1 VGRTRTPPSP
11 KSSAPGARKVIADAL
26 AEGVTPDR
34 VKALV
39 DASFASELTATAV
52 CEDCGGAMKVKIPD
66 LKKQVESMV
75 SLLEQAEGRPAANQ
89 PEATT
94 VIVERPPL

>member
-1 VGRTRTPPSP
+1 MARPRTVAS
-11 KSSAPGARKVIADAL
+11 PGARKVIGDAL
-26 AEGVTPDR
+26 AAGVTPER

-39 DASFASELTATAV
+39 DASFESELTATAV
-52 CEDCGGAMKVKIPD
+52 CEGCGGAMKVRIPD
-66 LKKQVESMV
+66 LKKQVESLV

-94 VIVERPPL
+94 VVIERPPL